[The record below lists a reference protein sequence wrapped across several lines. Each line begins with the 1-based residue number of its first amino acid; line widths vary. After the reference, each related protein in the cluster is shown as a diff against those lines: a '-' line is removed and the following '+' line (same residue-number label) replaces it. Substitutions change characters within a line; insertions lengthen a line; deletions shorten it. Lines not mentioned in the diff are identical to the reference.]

1 MLGMERGLFSEWAIV
16 VPLLS
21 KSNAMKRKLILALTC
36 ALGSSLIWLQVA
48 PLALAQ
54 GNMSDGSGPMPGS
67 NQSDMVPPSTVGGA
81 LEQALLFLE
90 SRGVIITLEIRQA
103 VEALISGQ
111 QRGIG
116 SLVSILV
123 RQGVP
128 GNQASAFARS
138 LRELVVNGVFSVAV
152 FIEVEAF
159 WNGLEF
165 QLVATNMSD
174 GTNAQLALFPS
185 DRLPGEDSSAVT
197 SEEETEFEIAESELE
212 ILEEFE
218 VDPVEGLLPEIL
230 EIADGEIVEDL
241 PEILEIAEIPLD
253 RQTFLQPG
261 EFPEEVIGQ
270 IAASPFVISESQG
283 TSGGESI
290 EAAST
295 TNAVEVSNGQEGSG
309 GDGSFSAGEYMAGN
323 AIVTTSDI
331 AGAFKFA
338 SYRIRIAINRGAGVL
353 IGRLNGRGSLA
364 FKGRKI
370 SVQARRTVRALMTA
384 GDAATLEAFVVSL
397 TGGGISAN
405 YAQALGGTIQG
416 MISTNRSGE
425 VTSVNATKLVKG
437 VAIYNATIKASSAEV
452 LSNLPD
458 ELGCVGL
465 SLSEMRATAA
475 AAAESELAAAE

>member
-1 MLGMERGLFSEWAIV
+1 M
-16 VPLLS
+16 
-21 KSNAMKRKLILALTC
+21 KSKLILAIAC

-54 GNMSDGSGPMPGS
+54 GNMSDGSGPNNPGS
-67 NQSDMVPPSTVGGA
+67 NQSDMLPPTTIGGA
-81 LEQALLFLE
+81 VEQALLFLE
-90 SRGVIITLEIRQA
+90 QRGVIITVEIRQV

-116 SLVSILV
+116 QLVSILV
-123 RQGVP
+123 REGVP

-185 DRLPGEDSSAVT
+185 DRLSGEDSSAAT
-197 SEEETEFEIAESELE
+197 SQEESVVEIAEGELE
-212 ILEEFE
+212 ILE
-218 VDPVEGLLPEIL
+218 DVEI
-230 EIADGEIVEDL
+230 DTMDDL
-241 PEILEIAEIPLD
+241 PEILEIAEGGILEDLSAILEITEVPLD

-261 EFPEEVIGQ
+261 EFPEVVAE
-270 IAASPFVISESQG
+270 IAASPFVISESQA
-283 TSGGESI
+283 TSGEQLF
-290 EAAST
+290 EATASRANT
-295 TNAVEVSNGQEGSG
+295 AEVSNAQASNAQGSDAQASDAQSSNG
-309 GDGSFSAGEYMAGN
+309 NNSNNFSAGEYMAGN

-331 AGAFKFA
+331 AGAFNFA
-338 SYRIRIAINRGAGVL
+338 SYRIRIAINRSAGVL

-364 FKGRKI
+364 FKGRTI
-370 SVQARRTVRALMTA
+370 SIQARRTVQTLMTT
-384 GDAATLEAFVVSL
+384 GDSAALEAFVVNL
-397 TGGGISAN
+397 TGGGISTN

-425 VTSVNATKLVKG
+425 VTSVNATKFVKS

-465 SLSEMRATAA
+465 SLSEMRTIAA